1 MASLLINNSLRN
13 ESVNRYRIFNIK
25 SLYKFSD
32 MHVFQ
37 FASVQ
42 DLVHFFTLYPLDSGV
57 TLRPMNVTEYYM
69 KLKEQKRMGAPAV
82 ESDSQVSDVRYTI
95 HNSLLLLILLIYN
108 YICYRHASTH
118 ILLYINVLII
128 GSQGELRGGI

>member
-13 ESVNRYRIFNIK
+13 ESVNKYRIFKCK

-32 MHVFQ
+32 MPVFQ

-69 KLKEQKRMGAPAV
+69 KLKEQIRKGAPAV

-95 HNSLLLLILLIYN
+95 HNSLLLLIL
-108 YICYRHASTH
+108 
-118 ILLYINVLII
+118 
-128 GSQGELRGGI
+128 